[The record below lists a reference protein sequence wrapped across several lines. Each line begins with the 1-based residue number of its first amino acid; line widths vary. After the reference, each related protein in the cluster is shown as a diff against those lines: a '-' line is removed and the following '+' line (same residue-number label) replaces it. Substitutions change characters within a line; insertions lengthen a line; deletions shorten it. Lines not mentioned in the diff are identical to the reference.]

1 MEASFVMFKRRE
13 PRERNRAQT
22 RRSRSP
28 HSRPRHDMAVATSRS
43 TRPSPTRDANA
54 RSSPRRSSLSAVVAR
69 RRGRDTATH
78 AAESSSSSSSSS
90 SSVEATTSRDLS
102 TERAGPST
110 PAPTY
115 STSPVD
121 RALRTVFA
129 RNMARELGL
138 DESTPSG
145 EFSEVRDMC
154 LRLVRE
160 SSSAEATRERGLRIL
175 RSCAPGWFPRAFAG
189 FLGVFPR
196 WFAARHA
203 AAVTPLLLPWLV
215 GDAEVN
221 DAPDDVVLD
230 DPEGVPASVFAAV
243 TGAAKEKAGYKQGVL
258 LKRCRVLEEA
268 GCAAVCANVCK
279 IPTQKFFTEE
289 VGLPVT
295 LSPNYETFECQF
307 TYGATPPAIED
318 DEAFKTPCF
327 RQCPASSTMKAS
339 SCGKT
344 LDDSRSEED

>member
-1 MEASFVMFKRRE
+1 MFVAS
-13 PRERNRAQT
+13 
-22 RRSRSP
+22 
-28 HSRPRHDMAVATSRS
+28 SRS
-43 TRPSPTRDANA
+43 THPSFMTTRNA
-54 RSSPRRSSLSAVVAR
+54 HSRASPRLQSFTQVVAR
-69 RRGRDTATH
+69 HHGRDTAMH
-78 AAESSSSSSSSS
+78 AESTSSSSSSSS
-90 SSVEATTSRDLS
+90 SSVDATTPRDLS
-102 TERAGPST
+102 VERAGPST
-110 PAPTY
+110 PTPTY
-115 STSPVD
+115 STLPVD

-138 DESTPSG
+138 DESRTTG

-160 SSSAEATRERGLRIL
+160 SSSAEEMRERGLRIL
-175 RSCAPGWFPRAFAG
+175 RSCAPGWFPRAFAA
-189 FLGVFPR
+189 FLGIFPK

-215 GDAEVN
+215 GEAEVN

-230 DPEGVPASVFAAV
+230 DPEGVPSSVFAAM

-344 LDDSRSEED
+344 LDCSEN